1 MTIRQAFPTNGF
13 WQRVCIK
20 VSVSAPPVTRR
31 EAPDKEKEKQQE
43 RERRPFMNFNNFTIK
58 SQEAVQEA
66 VNLVQ
71 NRGQQAIEPEHL
83 MAGLLKVGENV
94 TNFIF
99 QKLGINGQQIETVL
113 DRQIVS
119 LPKVSGGEPY
129 LSRDANE
136 VLQKAVEV
144 SKELGDEYVSLEAIL
159 LALLNVKSTVSTMLK
174 DAGLTDKEL
183 RAAIQELRQ
192 GQNVTSQSSED
203 TYQSLNKYAINLIEA
218 ARSGKLDPVIG
229 RDEEI
234 RRVLQILSRRT
245 KNNPILIGEPG
256 TGKTAIVEGLAQRI
270 LRGDVPENLK
280 NKQLFS
286 LDMGALVA
294 GAKYKGEFEERLKSV
309 INEVKKSDGNIIL
322 FIDEIHTL
330 VGAGKGEGAMD
341 AANILKPA
349 LARGELRSIGAT
361 TLDEYQKYFEKDK
374 ALERRFQTVMVDEPD
389 TASSIS
395 ILRGLKERYEN
406 HHQVRIKDEAIIAAV
421 ELSSRYI
428 TDRFLPDKAIDLM
441 DEAAAKLRME
451 RDSLPEELDEIERR
465 LKQLEIE
472 REAIKREKDEA
483 KLAQLNKEIA
493 ELKEQETSYKA
504 KWQSEK
510 ELVNKIQQNK
520 KEIEQLKFEADK
532 AEREGDYGKVAE
544 IRYGKLQALEN
555 EIKSIQED
563 LKKKQ
568 GDNALIKEEV
578 TAEDIADV
586 VSRWTGIP
594 VSRMLQSERE
604 KLLHLEDELHKRVIG
619 QDEAIQAVADAVRR
633 SRAGLQD
640 PRRPIGSFIFLG
652 TTGVGKTELAKALA
666 EYLFNDESLM
676 TRIDMSEYQE
686 KHTVSRLIG
695 APPGYV
701 GYDEGGQ
708 LTEAVRRKPYSV
720 VLFDEIEKAHPD
732 VFNILLQVL
741 DDGRLTDN
749 KGRTVNFKN
758 TIIIM
763 TSNLGSS
770 YIQSQFEKINDQNH
784 DQVVDETKK
793 EVMNMLKKTIRP
805 EFLNRIDEIIMF
817 QPLNK
822 PQIEQI
828 VRLQIKGIQKMLEDN
843 GVTLQM
849 SDEAI
854 DFLATAGY
862 DPEFGARP
870 VKRAIQRYLL
880 NDLSKKLLS
889 QEVNREKPII
899 VEREGDG
906 LKFRN

>member
-1 MTIRQAFPTNGF
+1 
-13 WQRVCIK
+13 
-20 VSVSAPPVTRR
+20 
-31 EAPDKEKEKQQE
+31 
-43 RERRPFMNFNNFTIK
+43 MNFNNFTIK
-58 SQEAVQEA
+58 SQEAVQQA

-71 NRGQQAIEPEHL
+71 SRGQQAIEPEHL
-83 MAGLLKVGENV
+83 LAGVLKVGENV

-113 DRQIVS
+113 DKQIAS

-136 VLQKAVEV
+136 VLQKAVEY
-144 SKELGDEYVSLEAIL
+144 SKSLGDEYVSLEAII
-159 LALLNVKSTVSTMLK
+159 LALLNVKSTVSTILK
-174 DAGLTDKEL
+174 DAGVTDKEL
-183 RAAIQELRQ
+183 RAAISELRQ

-203 TYQSLNKYAINLIEA
+203 TYQSLSKYAINLIEA
-218 ARSGKLDPVIG
+218 ARNGKLDPVIG

-245 KNNPILIGEPG
+245 KNNPVLIGEPG

-309 INEVKKSDGNIIL
+309 INEVTKSDGNIIL

-421 ELSSRYI
+421 ELSNRYI

-544 IRYGKLQALEN
+544 IRYGKLQSLEN

-568 GDNALIKEEV
+568 GDNAMIKEEV

-594 VSRMLQSERE
+594 VSKMLQSERD

-619 QDEAIQAVADAVRR
+619 QDEAIEAVADAVRR

-640 PRRPIGSFIFLG
+640 PKRPIGSFIFLG

-666 EYLFNDESLM
+666 EYLFDDESLM

-784 DQVVDETKK
+784 DQVVEETKA

-805 EFLNRIDEIIMF
+805 EFLNRIDETIMF

-822 PQIEQI
+822 NEIEQI
-828 VRLQIKGIQKMLEDN
+828 VRLQINGIKKMLEEN

-849 SDEAI
+849 SDQAV
-854 DFLATAGY
+854 DFIATAGY

-889 QEVNREKPII
+889 QEVDRTKPII
-899 VEREGDG
+899 VERSSEG
-906 LKFRN
+906 LIFRN

>member
-113 DRQIVS
+113 DRQIAS

>member
-1 MTIRQAFPTNGF
+1 
-13 WQRVCIK
+13 
-20 VSVSAPPVTRR
+20 
-31 EAPDKEKEKQQE
+31 
-43 RERRPFMNFNNFTIK
+43 MNFNNFTIK
-58 SQEAVQEA
+58 SQEAVQQA

-71 NRGQQAIEPEHL
+71 SRGQQAIEPEHL
-83 MAGLLKVGENV
+83 LAGVLKVGENV

-113 DRQIVS
+113 DKQIAS
-119 LPKVSGGEPY
+119 LPKVSGDEPY

-136 VLQKAVEV
+136 VLQKAVEL
-144 SKELGDEYVSLEAIL
+144 SKSLGDEYVSLEAII
-159 LALLNVKSTVSTMLK
+159 LALLNVKSTVSTILK
-174 DAGLTDKEL
+174 DAGVTDKEL
-183 RAAIQELRQ
+183 RAAISELRQ

-203 TYQSLNKYAINLIEA
+203 TYQSLSKYAINLIEA
-218 ARSGKLDPVIG
+218 ARNGKLDPVIG

-245 KNNPILIGEPG
+245 KNNPVLIGEPG

-309 INEVKKSDGNIIL
+309 INEVTKSDGNIIL

-374 ALERRFQTVMVDEPD
+374 ALERRFQTVMVDETD

-421 ELSSRYI
+421 ELSNRYI

-544 IRYGKLQALEN
+544 IRYGKLQSLEN

-568 GDNALIKEEV
+568 GDNAMIKEEV

-594 VSRMLQSERE
+594 VSKMLQSERD

-619 QDEAIQAVADAVRR
+619 QDEAIEAVADAVRR

-640 PRRPIGSFIFLG
+640 PKRPIGSFIFLG

-666 EYLFNDESLM
+666 EYLFDDESLM

-784 DQVVDETKK
+784 DQVVEETKA

-805 EFLNRIDEIIMF
+805 EFLNRIDETIMF

-822 PQIEQI
+822 NEIEQI
-828 VRLQIKGIQKMLEDN
+828 VRLQINGIKKMLEEN

-849 SDEAI
+849 SDQAV
-854 DFLATAGY
+854 DFIATAGY

-889 QEVNREKPII
+889 QEVDRTKPII
-899 VEREGDG
+899 VERSSEG
-906 LKFRN
+906 LIFRN

>member
-1 MTIRQAFPTNGF
+1 
-13 WQRVCIK
+13 
-20 VSVSAPPVTRR
+20 
-31 EAPDKEKEKQQE
+31 
-43 RERRPFMNFNNFTIK
+43 MNFNNFTIK

-71 NRGQQAIEPEHL
+71 SRGQQAIEPEHL
-83 MAGLLKVGENV
+83 LAGVLKVGENV

-99 QKLGINGQQIETVL
+99 QKLGVNGQQIQTVL
-113 DRQIVS
+113 DKQIAS

-129 LSRDANE
+129 LSRETNE
-136 VLQKAVEV
+136 VLQKAIDY
-144 SKELGDEYVSLEAIL
+144 SKQLGDEYVSLEALL
-159 LALLNVKSTVSTMLK
+159 LALLNVKSTVATMLK

-183 RAAIQELRQ
+183 RSAINELRQ

-218 ARSGKLDPVIG
+218 ARNGKLDPVIG

-280 NKQLFS
+280 NKQLYS
-286 LDMGALVA
+286 LDMGALIA

-309 INEVKKSDGNIIL
+309 INEVKKSEGNIIL

-374 ALERRFQTVMVDEPD
+374 ALERRFQTVIVDEPD

-421 ELSSRYI
+421 ELSNRYI

-493 ELKEQETSYKA
+493 ELKEQDSSYRA

-520 KEIEQLKFEADK
+520 KEIEQLKFEADR
-532 AEREGDYGKVAE
+532 AEREGNYGKVAE
-544 IRYGKLQALEN
+544 IRYGKLQALDN

-568 GDNALIKEEV
+568 GDSAMIKEEV

-594 VSRMLQSERE
+594 VSKMLQSERD

-619 QDEAIQAVADAVRR
+619 QDEAIEAVADAVRR

-640 PRRPIGSFIFLG
+640 PKRPIGSFIFLG

-666 EYLFNDESLM
+666 EYLFDDESLM

-770 YIQSQFEKINDQNH
+770 YIQSQFEKINAQNH
-784 DQVVDETKK
+784 DQIVEETKK
-793 EVMNMLKKTIRP
+793 EVMEMLKKTIRP

-817 QPLNK
+817 QPLDK
-822 PQIEQI
+822 EQIKQI
-828 VRLQIKGIQKMLEDN
+828 VRLQINGIQKMLADN

-849 SDEAI
+849 TDEAVE
-854 DFLATAGY
+854 FLATAGF

-880 NDLSKKLLS
+880 NDLSKKLLA
-889 QEVNREKPII
+889 QEVDRTKPIV
-899 VEREGDG
+899 VERSADG

>member
-1 MTIRQAFPTNGF
+1 
-13 WQRVCIK
+13 
-20 VSVSAPPVTRR
+20 
-31 EAPDKEKEKQQE
+31 
-43 RERRPFMNFNNFTIK
+43 MNFNNFTIK
-58 SQEAVQEA
+58 SQEAVQQA
-66 VNLVQ
+66 VNVTQ
-71 NRGQQAIEPEHL
+71 ARGQQAIEPVHL
-83 MAGLLKVGENV
+83 LAGVLKVGENV

-99 QKLGINGQQIETVL
+99 QKLGMNAQQIALVI
-113 DRQIVS
+113 DKQIDS

-129 LSRDANE
+129 LSRESNE
-136 VLQKAVEV
+136 ILQRAVQY
-144 SKELGDEYVSLEAIL
+144 SKEMGDEFVSLEAII
-159 LALLNVKSTVSTMLK
+159 LALLNVKSTVATILK
-174 DAGLTDKEL
+174 DAGMTDKEL
-183 RAAIQELRQ
+183 RSAIAELRK
-192 GQNVTSQSSED
+192 GEKVTSQSSED
-203 TYQSLNKYAINLIEA
+203 TYQSLSKYAINLNEA

-245 KNNPILIGEPG
+245 KNNTILIGEPG
-256 TGKTAIVEGLAQRI
+256 TGKTAIVEGLAHRI
-270 LRGDVPENLK
+270 IRGDVPDNLK
-280 NKQLFS
+280 NKQIFS

-309 INEVKKSDGNIIL
+309 VNEVIKAEGSIIL

-374 ALERRFQTVMVDEPD
+374 ALERRFQTVMVAEPD
-389 TASSIS
+389 TLSTIS

-406 HHQVRIKDEAIIAAV
+406 HHKVRIKDEAIIAAV
-421 ELSSRYI
+421 ELSNRYI
-428 TDRFLPDKAIDLM
+428 TERFLPDKAIDLM

-451 RDSLPEELDEIERR
+451 RDSVPEELDEISRH

-472 REAIKREKDEA
+472 REAIKREKDEP
-483 KLAQLNKEIA
+483 KLQQLNKEIA

-520 KEIEQLKFEADK
+520 QEIEQLKFEAEK

-555 EIKSIQED
+555 EIKDIQED
-563 LKKKQ
+563 LKHKQ
-568 GDNALIKEEV
+568 GDSAMIKEEV

-594 VSRMLQSERE
+594 VNKMLQSERD
-604 KLLHLEDELHKRVIG
+604 KLLHLEQELHLRVVG
-619 QDEAIQAVADAVRR
+619 QDEAIAAVSDAVRR

-640 PRRPIGSFIFLG
+640 PKRPIGSFIFLG

-666 EYLFNDESLM
+666 DYLFDDESLM

-686 KHTVSRLIG
+686 KHSVSRLIG

-763 TSNLGSS
+763 TSNLGSA
-770 YIQSQFEKINDQNH
+770 YIQSQFEKINDENRE
-784 DQVVDETKK
+784 VVIEETKK
-793 EVMNMLKKTIRP
+793 EVMSMLKKTIRP
-805 EFLNRIDEIIMF
+805 EFLNRIDETIMF
-817 QPLNK
+817 LPLNREE
-822 PQIEQI
+822 IEQI
-828 VRLQIKGIQKMLEDN
+828 VMLQINGIKNMLAGN
-843 GVTLQM
+843 GITLEM
-849 SDEAI
+849 TDEAVRFI
-854 DFLATAGY
+854 ASTSY

-889 QEVNREKPII
+889 QEVDRSKPII
-899 VEREGDG
+899 VETAGDG

>member
-1 MTIRQAFPTNGF
+1 
-13 WQRVCIK
+13 
-20 VSVSAPPVTRR
+20 
-31 EAPDKEKEKQQE
+31 
-43 RERRPFMNFNNFTIK
+43 MNFNNFTIK
-58 SQEAVQEA
+58 SQEAVQQA
-66 VNLVQ
+66 VNVTQ
-71 NRGQQAIEPEHL
+71 ARGQQAIEPVHL
-83 MAGLLKVGENV
+83 LAGVLKVGENV

-99 QKLGINGQQIETVL
+99 QKLGMNAQQIALVINK
-113 DRQIVS
+113 QIDS

-129 LSRDANE
+129 LSRESNE
-136 VLQKAVEV
+136 ILQRAVQY
-144 SKELGDEYVSLEAIL
+144 SKEMGDEFVSLEAII
-159 LALLNVKSTVSTMLK
+159 LALLNVKSTVATILK
-174 DAGLTDKEL
+174 DAGMTDKEL
-183 RAAIQELRQ
+183 RSAIAELRK
-192 GQNVTSQSSED
+192 GEKVTSQSSED
-203 TYQSLNKYAINLIEA
+203 TYQSLSKYAINLNEA

-256 TGKTAIVEGLAQRI
+256 TGKTAIVEGLAHRI
-270 LRGDVPENLK
+270 IRGDVPDNLK
-280 NKQLFS
+280 NKQIFS

-309 INEVKKSDGNIIL
+309 VNEVIKAEGSIIL

-374 ALERRFQTVMVDEPD
+374 ALERRFQTVMVAEPD
-389 TASSIS
+389 TLSTIS

-406 HHQVRIKDEAIIAAV
+406 HHKVRIKDEAIIAAV
-421 ELSSRYI
+421 ELSNRYI
-428 TDRFLPDKAIDLM
+428 TERFLPDKAIDLM

-451 RDSLPEELDEIERR
+451 RDSVPEELDEISRH

-472 REAIKREKDEA
+472 REAIKREKDEP
-483 KLAQLNKEIA
+483 KLQQLNKEIA

-520 KEIEQLKFEADK
+520 QEIEQLKFEAEK

-555 EIKSIQED
+555 EIKDIQED
-563 LKKKQ
+563 LKHKQ
-568 GDNALIKEEV
+568 GDSAMIKEEV

-594 VSRMLQSERE
+594 VNKMLQSERD
-604 KLLHLEDELHKRVIG
+604 KLLHLEQELHLRVVG
-619 QDEAIQAVADAVRR
+619 QDEAIAAVSDAVRR

-640 PRRPIGSFIFLG
+640 PKRPIGSFIFLG

-666 EYLFNDESLM
+666 DYLFDDESLM

-686 KHTVSRLIG
+686 KHSVSRLIG

-763 TSNLGSS
+763 TSNLGSA
-770 YIQSQFEKINDQNH
+770 YIQSQFEKINDENRE
-784 DQVVDETKK
+784 VVIEETKK
-793 EVMNMLKKTIRP
+793 EVMSMLKKTIRP
-805 EFLNRIDEIIMF
+805 EFLNRIDETIMF
-817 QPLNK
+817 LPLNREE
-822 PQIEQI
+822 IEQI
-828 VRLQIKGIQKMLEDN
+828 VMLQINGIKNMLAGN
-843 GVTLQM
+843 GITLEM
-849 SDEAI
+849 TDEAVRFI
-854 DFLATAGY
+854 ASTGY

-889 QEVNREKPII
+889 QEVDRSKPII
-899 VEREGDG
+899 VETAGDG

>member
-1 MTIRQAFPTNGF
+1 
-13 WQRVCIK
+13 
-20 VSVSAPPVTRR
+20 
-31 EAPDKEKEKQQE
+31 
-43 RERRPFMNFNNFTIK
+43 MNFNNFTIK
-58 SQEAVQEA
+58 SQEAVQQA
-66 VNLVQ
+66 VNVTQ
-71 NRGQQAIEPEHL
+71 ARGQQAIEPVHL
-83 MAGLLKVGENV
+83 LAGVLKVGENV

-99 QKLGINGQQIETVL
+99 QKLGMNAQQIALVI
-113 DRQIVS
+113 DKQIDS

-129 LSRDANE
+129 LSRESNE
-136 VLQKAVEV
+136 ILQRAVQY
-144 SKELGDEYVSLEAIL
+144 SKEMGDEFVSLEAII
-159 LALLNVKSTVSTMLK
+159 LALLNVKSTVATILK
-174 DAGLTDKEL
+174 DAGMTDKEL
-183 RAAIQELRQ
+183 RSAIAELRK
-192 GQNVTSQSSED
+192 GEKVTSQSSED
-203 TYQSLNKYAINLIEA
+203 TYQSLSKYAINLNEA

-256 TGKTAIVEGLAQRI
+256 TGKTAIVEGLAHRI
-270 LRGDVPENLK
+270 IRGDVPDNLK
-280 NKQLFS
+280 NKQIFS

-309 INEVKKSDGNIIL
+309 VNEVIKAEGSIIL

-374 ALERRFQTVMVDEPD
+374 ALERRFQTVMVAEPD
-389 TASSIS
+389 TLSTIS

-406 HHQVRIKDEAIIAAV
+406 HHKVRIKDEAIIAAV
-421 ELSSRYI
+421 ELSNRYI
-428 TDRFLPDKAIDLM
+428 TERFLPDKAIDLM

-451 RDSLPEELDEIERR
+451 RDSVPEELDEISRH

-472 REAIKREKDEA
+472 REAIKREKDEP
-483 KLAQLNKEIA
+483 KLQQLNKEIA

-520 KEIEQLKFEADK
+520 QEIEQLKFEAEK

-555 EIKSIQED
+555 EIKDIQED
-563 LKKKQ
+563 LKHKQ
-568 GDNALIKEEV
+568 GDSAMIKEEV

-594 VSRMLQSERE
+594 VNKMLQSERD
-604 KLLHLEDELHKRVIG
+604 KLLHLEQELHLRVVG
-619 QDEAIQAVADAVRR
+619 QDEAIAAVSDAVRR

-640 PRRPIGSFIFLG
+640 PKRPIGSFIFLG

-666 EYLFNDESLM
+666 DYLFDDESLM

-686 KHTVSRLIG
+686 KHSVSRLIG

-763 TSNLGSS
+763 TSNLGSA
-770 YIQSQFEKINDQNH
+770 YIQSQFEKINDENRE
-784 DQVVDETKK
+784 VVIEETKK
-793 EVMNMLKKTIRP
+793 EVMSMLKKTIRP
-805 EFLNRIDEIIMF
+805 EFLNRIDETIMF
-817 QPLNK
+817 LPLNK
-822 PQIEQI
+822 EEIEQI
-828 VRLQIKGIQKMLEDN
+828 VMLQINGIKNMLAGN
-843 GVTLQM
+843 GITLEM
-849 SDEAI
+849 TDEAVRFI
-854 DFLATAGY
+854 ASTSY

-889 QEVNREKPII
+889 QEVDRSKPII
-899 VEREGDG
+899 VETAGDG

>member
-1 MTIRQAFPTNGF
+1 
-13 WQRVCIK
+13 
-20 VSVSAPPVTRR
+20 
-31 EAPDKEKEKQQE
+31 
-43 RERRPFMNFNNFTIK
+43 MNFNNFTIK
-58 SQEAVQEA
+58 SQEAVQQA
-66 VNLVQ
+66 IQLVQ
-71 NRGQQAIEPEHL
+71 SRGQQAIEPEHL
-83 MAGLLKVGENV
+83 LAGVLKVGENV

-99 QKLGINGQQIETVL
+99 QKLGMNGQQVAMVL
-113 DRQIVS
+113 DRQIAS
-119 LPKVSGGEPY
+119 FPKVSGGEPY
-129 LSRDANE
+129 LSRGTNE
-136 VLQKAVEV
+136 VLQKAVGY
-144 SKELGDEYVSLEAIL
+144 SKGLGDEYVSLEAML
-159 LALLNVKSTVSTMLK
+159 LAILNVKSTASTILK
-174 DAGLTDKEL
+174 DAGMNDKDL
-183 RAAIQELRQ
+183 RSAINELRQ

-203 TYQSLNKYAINLIEA
+203 TYQSLSKYAINLIEA
-218 ARSGKLDPVIG
+218 ARTGKLDPVIG
-229 RDEEI
+229 RDDEI

-309 INEVKKSDGNIIL
+309 INEVTKSDGNIIL

-421 ELSSRYI
+421 ELSNRYI
-428 TDRFLPDKAIDLM
+428 TERFLPDKAIDLM

-483 KLAQLNKEIA
+483 KLATLNKEIE
-493 ELKEQETSYKA
+493 ELREQEKSYKA

-520 KEIEQLKFEADK
+520 QEIEQLKFEADK

-544 IRYGKLQALEN
+544 IRYGKLKALED
-555 EIKSIQED
+555 EINHIQED
-563 LKKKQ
+563 LKHQQ
-568 GDNALIKEEV
+568 GDSAMIKEEV

-594 VSRMLQSERE
+594 VSKMMQSERE
-604 KLLHLEDELHKRVIG
+604 KLLFLEDELHKRVIG

-640 PRRPIGSFIFLG
+640 PKRPIGSFIFLG

-666 EYLFNDESLM
+666 EYLFDDETLM

-732 VFNILLQVL
+732 VFNVLLQVL

-763 TSNLGSS
+763 TSNLGSA
-770 YIQSQFEKINDQNH
+770 YIQSQFEKLTDDNH
-784 DQVVDETKK
+784 ELLVEETKN

-805 EFLNRIDEIIMF
+805 EFLNRIDETIMF
-817 QPLNK
+817 LPLNK

-828 VRLQIKGIQKMLEDN
+828 VRLQIKGIQRMLEDN
-843 GVTLQM
+843 GVNLHL
-849 SDEAI
+849 SDMAI
-854 DFLATAGY
+854 DYLATAGY

-889 QEVNREKPII
+889 LQVDRSKPII
-899 VEREGDG
+899 VERGSDG
-906 LKFRN
+906 LIFRN

>member
-1 MTIRQAFPTNGF
+1 M
-13 WQRVCIK
+13 
-20 VSVSAPPVTRR
+20 
-31 EAPDKEKEKQQE
+31 
-43 RERRPFMNFNNFTIK
+43 
-58 SQEAVQEA
+58 
-66 VNLVQ
+66 
-71 NRGQQAIEPEHL
+71 
-83 MAGLLKVGENV
+83 
-94 TNFIF
+94 
-99 QKLGINGQQIETVL
+99 
-113 DRQIVS
+113 
-119 LPKVSGGEPY
+119 
-129 LSRDANE
+129 SRTSNE
-136 VLQKAVEV
+136 VLQKSVEL
-144 SKELGDEYVSLEAIL
+144 SKGLGDEYVSLEAML
-159 LALLNVKSTVSTMLK
+159 LALLSVKSTASTIQK
-174 DAGLTDKEL
+174 DAGMNEKDLPT
-183 RAAIQELRQ
+183 AINELRQ
-192 GQNVTSQSSED
+192 GQKVTSQSSED
-203 TYQSLNKYAINLIEA
+203 TYQSLSKYAINLIEA
-218 ARSGKLDPVIG
+218 ARTGKLDPVIG

-245 KNNPILIGEPG
+245 KNNPVLIGEPG

-309 INEVKKSDGNIIL
+309 INEVTKSDGNIIL

-421 ELSSRYI
+421 ELSNRYI
-428 TDRFLPDKAIDLM
+428 TERFLPDKAIDLM

-472 REAIKREKDEA
+472 REAIKREKDDA
-483 KLAQLNKEIA
+483 KLAILNKEIE
-493 ELKEQETSYKA
+493 ELREQEKSYKA

-510 ELVNKIQQNK
+510 ELVNQIQQNK
-520 KEIEQLKFEADK
+520 QEIENLKFEADN

-544 IRYGKLQALEN
+544 IRYGKLKELEDGIAN
-555 EIKSIQED
+555 IQEE
-563 LKKKQ
+563 LKHMQ
-568 GDNALIKEEV
+568 GDSALIKEEV

-594 VSRMLQSERE
+594 VSKMMQSERE
-604 KLLHLEDELHKRVIG
+604 KLLFLEDELHKRVIG
-619 QDEAIQAVADAVRR
+619 QDEAIQAVSDAVRR

-640 PRRPIGSFIFLG
+640 PKRPIGSFIFLG

-666 EYLFNDESLM
+666 EYLFDDESLM

-708 LTEAVRRKPYSV
+708 LTEAVRRKPYSL

-732 VFNILLQVL
+732 VFNVLLQVL

-758 TIIIM
+758 TLIIM
-763 TSNLGSS
+763 TSNLGSA
-770 YIQSQFEKINDQNH
+770 YIQSQFEKLNDDNH
-784 DQVVDETKK
+784 DLLVEETKN

-805 EFLNRIDEIIMF
+805 EFLNRIDETIMF
-817 QPLNK
+817 LPLNK

-843 GVTLQM
+843 GVNLYL
-849 SDEAI
+849 SDPAI

-889 QEVNREKPII
+889 LEVDHNKPIR
-899 VEREGDG
+899 VERDTDG
-906 LKFRN
+906 LKFTN

>member
-1 MTIRQAFPTNGF
+1 
-13 WQRVCIK
+13 
-20 VSVSAPPVTRR
+20 
-31 EAPDKEKEKQQE
+31 
-43 RERRPFMNFNNFTIK
+43 MNFNNFTIK
-58 SQEAVQEA
+58 SQEAVQQA
-66 VNLVQ
+66 VNVTQ
-71 NRGQQAIEPEHL
+71 ARGQQAIEPVHL
-83 MAGLLKVGENV
+83 LAGVLKVGENV

-99 QKLGINGQQIETVL
+99 QKLGMNAQQIALVI
-113 DRQIVS
+113 DKQIDS

-129 LSRDANE
+129 LSRESNE
-136 VLQKAVEV
+136 ILQRAVQY
-144 SKELGDEYVSLEAIL
+144 SKEMGDEFVSLEAII
-159 LALLNVKSTVSTMLK
+159 LALLNVKSTVATILK
-174 DAGLTDKEL
+174 DAGMTDKEL
-183 RAAIQELRQ
+183 RSAIAELRK
-192 GQNVTSQSSED
+192 GEKVTSQSSED
-203 TYQSLNKYAINLIEA
+203 TYQSLSKYAINLNEA

-256 TGKTAIVEGLAQRI
+256 TGKTAIVEGLAHRI
-270 LRGDVPENLK
+270 IRGDVPDNLK
-280 NKQLFS
+280 NKQIFS

-309 INEVKKSDGNIIL
+309 VNEVIKAEGSIIL

-374 ALERRFQTVMVDEPD
+374 ALERRFQTVMVAEPD
-389 TASSIS
+389 TLSTIS

-406 HHQVRIKDEAIIAAV
+406 HHKVRIKDEAIIAAV
-421 ELSSRYI
+421 ELSNRYI
-428 TDRFLPDKAIDLM
+428 TERFLPDKAIDLM

-451 RDSLPEELDEIERR
+451 RDSVPEELDEISRH

-472 REAIKREKDEA
+472 REAIKREKDES
-483 KLAQLNKEIA
+483 KLQQLNKEIA

-520 KEIEQLKFEADK
+520 QEIEQLKFEAEK

-555 EIKSIQED
+555 EIKDIQED
-563 LKKKQ
+563 LKHKQ
-568 GDNALIKEEV
+568 GDSAMIKEEV

-594 VSRMLQSERE
+594 VNKMLQSERD
-604 KLLHLEDELHKRVIG
+604 KLLHLEQELHLRVVG
-619 QDEAIQAVADAVRR
+619 QDEAIAAVSDAVRR

-640 PRRPIGSFIFLG
+640 PKRPIGSFIFLG

-666 EYLFNDESLM
+666 DYLFDDESLM

-686 KHTVSRLIG
+686 KHSVSRLIG

-741 DDGRLTDN
+741 DEGRLTDN

-763 TSNLGSS
+763 TSNLGSA
-770 YIQSQFEKINDQNH
+770 YIQSQFEKINDENRE
-784 DQVVDETKK
+784 VVIEETKK
-793 EVMNMLKKTIRP
+793 EVMSMLKKTIRP
-805 EFLNRIDEIIMF
+805 EFLNRIDETIMF
-817 QPLNK
+817 LPLNREE
-822 PQIEQI
+822 IEQI
-828 VRLQIKGIQKMLEDN
+828 VMLQINGIKNMLAGN
-843 GVTLQM
+843 GITLEM
-849 SDEAI
+849 TDEAVRFI
-854 DFLATAGY
+854 ASTGY

-889 QEVNREKPII
+889 QEVDRSKPII
-899 VEREGDG
+899 VETAGDG

>member
-1 MTIRQAFPTNGF
+1 
-13 WQRVCIK
+13 
-20 VSVSAPPVTRR
+20 
-31 EAPDKEKEKQQE
+31 
-43 RERRPFMNFNNFTIK
+43 MNFNNFTIK
-58 SQEAVQEA
+58 SQEAVQQA
-66 VNLVQ
+66 IQLVQ
-71 NRGQQAIEPEHL
+71 NRSQQVIEPEHL
-83 MAGLLKVGENV
+83 LASVLKVGENV

-99 QKLGINGQQIETVL
+99 QKLGMNGQQVVMVL
-113 DRQIVS
+113 DRQIAS

-129 LSRDANE
+129 LSRSANE
-136 VLQKAVEV
+136 VLQKAVEY
-144 SKELGDEYVSLEAIL
+144 SKELGDEYVSLEAML
-159 LALLNVKSTVSTMLK
+159 LAILNVKGNASTILK
-174 DAGLTDKEL
+174 DAGMNEKDL
-183 RAAIQELRQ
+183 RIAINELRQ
-192 GQNVTSQSSED
+192 GQKVTSQSSED
-203 TYQSLNKYAINLIEA
+203 TYQSLSKYAINLIES
-218 ARSGKLDPVIG
+218 ARNGKLDPVIG

-245 KNNPILIGEPG
+245 KNNPVLIGEPG

-309 INEVKKSDGNIIL
+309 INEVTKSDGNIIL

-421 ELSSRYI
+421 ELSNRYI
-428 TDRFLPDKAIDLM
+428 TERFLPDKAIDLM

-472 REAIKREKDEA
+472 REAIKREKDDA
-483 KLAQLNKEIA
+483 KLAILNKEIE
-493 ELKEQETSYKA
+493 ELREQEKSYKA

-510 ELVNKIQQNK
+510 ELVNQIQQNK
-520 KEIEQLKFEADK
+520 QEIENLKFEADK

-544 IRYGKLQALEN
+544 IRYGKLKELEDG
-555 EIKSIQED
+555 IVHIQEE
-563 LKKKQ
+563 LKHMQ
-568 GDNALIKEEV
+568 GDSALIKEEV

-594 VSRMLQSERE
+594 VSKMMQSERE
-604 KLLHLEDELHKRVIG
+604 KLLFLEDELHKRVIG
-619 QDEAIQAVADAVRR
+619 QDEAIQAVSDAVRR

-640 PRRPIGSFIFLG
+640 PKRPIGSFIFLG

-666 EYLFNDESLM
+666 EYLFDDESLM

-695 APPGYV
+695 APPGYM

-732 VFNILLQVL
+732 VFNVLLQVL

-758 TIIIM
+758 TLIIM
-763 TSNLGSS
+763 TSNLGSA
-770 YIQSQFEKINDQNH
+770 YIQSQFEKLNDDNH
-784 DQVVDETKK
+784 DLLVEETKN

-805 EFLNRIDEIIMF
+805 EFLNRIDETIMF
-817 QPLNK
+817 LPLNK

-843 GVTLQM
+843 GVNLLL
-849 SDEAI
+849 SDPAI

-889 QEVNREKPII
+889 LEVDRSKPIL
-899 VEREGDG
+899 VERGSDG
-906 LKFRN
+906 LIFRN